1 MRRTDQSVLAP
12 VLAAFL
18 TERCGLEQPQRD
30 RFAALVT
37 ALLTAVR
44 DGHSCVAIDET
55 DRAVLTASRLVSC
68 GETAP
73 LVLSGGRLYLH
84 RFYDYETRLAENLR
98 SLADQSVTVRQSA
111 ELLDDWFPATDE
123 HPDLQREAARM
134 ALSSRLTIITGGPG
148 TGKTTTVARIVGLLL
163 SCAGASLKIA
173 LAAPTGKAAV
183 RLQESLQL
191 HLPGL
196 PLSSRLKQAF
206 PDRAQTVH
214 RLLGVRRYATR
225 FIHNRDNP
233 LPWDVILVD
242 EASMVDLAL
251 MCKLVDALRDGAR
264 LILLGDKDQL
274 SSVESGA
281 VLGDCVQALPQQVVA
296 LRRSW
301 RLEQHLADFAAAVNG
316 GAAARAVELLSRPE
330 SPVRRGDESWHQL
343 MEQAYGGYLAAVNG
357 AASCAD
363 YPELFVLFGRFRVLC
378 ALRHGPRGAAGY
390 NERIERHLAGCGMI
404 PAGRG
409 WYPGRPLIIT
419 RNDYA
424 LGLYN
429 GDIGLCLPD
438 PQRGGEPA
446 VWFEQRGE
454 APRSLLPVQL
464 PAWETAW
471 AMTVHKSQGSEFDQV
486 VIVLP
491 EAPNRILSRELLYT
505 AVTRARKRVVLL
517 ADEEALTTA
526 IDRPT
531 VRCSGLAERL
541 LSK

>member
-1 MRRTDQSVLAP
+1 MRQPEQSLLEP
-12 VLAAFL
+12 VLTAFL
-18 TERCGLEQPQRD
+18 TERCGLQQPHRD
-30 RFAALVT
+30 RFGALVAT
-37 ALLTAVR
+37 LLAAVR
-44 DGHSCVAIDET
+44 GGHSCIAVDEK
-55 DRAVLTASRLVSC
+55 DRDVLTACRLVSS
-68 GETAP
+68 GQPAP
-73 LVLSGGRLYLH
+73 LVLQGARLYLH

-98 SLADQSVTVRQSA
+98 ALADQPVAALQSA
-111 ELLDDWFPATDE
+111 ELLDQWFPVTAE
-123 HPDLQREAARM
+123 QPDLQREAARM
-134 ALSSRLTIITGGPG
+134 ALSGRLTIITGGPG

-163 SCAGASLKIA
+163 CCAGVSLKIA

-196 PLSSRLKQAF
+196 PLAAELKAAF
-206 PDRAQTVH
+206 PERARTVH
-214 RLLGVRRYATR
+214 RLLGVRRHATR
-225 FIHNRDNP
+225 FNHTRDNP
-233 LPWDVILVD
+233 LPWDVVIID

-281 VLGDCVQALPQQVVA
+281 VLGDCVRALPQRVVA
-296 LRRSW
+296 LRRSY
-301 RLEQHLADFAAAVNG
+301 RFEHRLADFAAAVND
-316 GAAARAVELLSRPE
+316 GAAARAVELLGRSE
-330 SPVRRGDESWHQL
+330 SPVCRGDDSWQL
-343 MEQAYGGYLAAVNG
+343 AMEQAYGRYLAAVAAATSVG
-357 AASCAD
+357 A
-363 YPELFVLFGRFRVLC
+363 YPELFALFARFRVLC
-378 ALRHGPRGAAGY
+378 ALRHGPRGATGF

-404 PAGRG
+404 PGARG
-409 WYPGRPLIIT
+409 WYPGRPVIIT

-438 PQRGGEPA
+438 PQRGGEAA

-454 APRSLLPVQL
+454 APRPLLPVQL
-464 PAWETAW
+464 PAAETAW

-505 AVTRARKRVVLL
+505 AVTRARSRVLLL
-517 ADEEALTTA
+517 ADDEALTAA
-526 IDRPT
+526 IDHPT

-541 LSK
+541 RSP

>member
-1 MRRTDQSVLAP
+1 MRQAEQMMLEP
-12 VLAAFL
+12 VLTAFL
-18 TERCGLEQPQRD
+18 TGRCGLEQPHRD
-30 RFAALVT
+30 RFAALVA

-44 DGHSCVAIDET
+44 DGHSCVAIDEA
-55 DRAVLTASRLVSC
+55 DRAVLAASRLVSC
-68 GETAP
+68 GEPAP
-73 LVLSGGRLYLH
+73 LVLSGARLYLH
-84 RFYDYETRLAENLR
+84 RFYDYEIRLAANLR
-98 SLADQSVTVRQSA
+98 LLAEQSEAARQST
-111 ELLDDWFPATDE
+111 ELLDTWFPAADGQ
-123 HPDLQREAARM
+123 PDLQREAARM
-134 ALSSRLTIITGGPG
+134 ALSGRLTIITGGPG

-163 SCAGASLKIA
+163 NCCGSSLKIA

-183 RLQESLQL
+183 RLQESLQQ

-196 PLSSRLKQAF
+196 PLPEELKQAF
-206 PDRAQTVH
+206 PCRAQTVH
-214 RLLGVRRYATR
+214 RLLGVRRLTTR

-233 LPWDVILVD
+233 LPWDVVLVD

-251 MCKLVDALRDGAR
+251 MSKLVDALRDGAR

-281 VLGDCVQALPQQVVA
+281 VLGDCVRSLPQRVVA

-301 RLEQHLADFAAAVNG
+301 RFERQLADFAAAVND
-316 GAAARAVELLSRPE
+316 GAAAQAVALLGQPE
-330 SPVRRGDESWHQL
+330 SPVRRGDQSWQLL
-343 MEQAYGGYLAAVNG
+343 MEQAYGRYLAAVI
-357 AASCAD
+357 AATSVVA
-363 YPELFVLFGRFRVLC
+363 YPELFALFARFRVLC
-378 ALRHGPRGAAGY
+378 ALRHGPRGAAGF
-390 NERIERHLAGCGMI
+390 NERIERHLVGCGMI
-404 PAGRG
+404 PSGRG
-409 WYPGRPLIIT
+409 WYPGRPVIIT

-454 APRSLLPVQL
+454 APRALLPVQL

-531 VRCSGLAERL
+531 ARCSGLAERL
-541 LSK
+541 LA